1 MYKGVVCSSME
12 QKEGKHTFIILANG
26 PTWKTPFSIM
36 FNLMYSGKNFGLVPP
51 LHIWAEDNNPTL
63 GTAENPK
70 GRAGDIM
77 VKSYFNKRN

>member
-12 QKEGKHTFIILANG
+12 QKEGKHTFYHFSKG
-26 PTWKTPFSIM
+26 PTWKTPFSVT

-51 LHIWAEDNNPTL
+51 PDIWTKDNNPTL
-63 GTAENPK
+63 GTVENPK

-77 VKSYFNKRN
+77 VKSYF